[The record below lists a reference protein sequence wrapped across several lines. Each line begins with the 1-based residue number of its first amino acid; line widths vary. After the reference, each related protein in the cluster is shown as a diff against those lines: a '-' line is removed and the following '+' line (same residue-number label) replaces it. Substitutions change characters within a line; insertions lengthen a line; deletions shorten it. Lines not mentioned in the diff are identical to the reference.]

1 MEIRNNSIL
10 LNNLLSL
17 GVNTGAVQKNAPAQ
31 NQPTSPPSK
40 SANQSQDSINFSKQ
54 SNQENQTRSNNTA
67 FTANPNR
74 TFLVSER
81 IETLENGFR
90 KLQEFESLSGR
101 KFTKI
106 EEVINSD
113 DRSTRTIVQQ
123 NNSGSTTLL
132 ENVFDRQED
141 GSFRLSQRFTNENGE
156 TQSNIQY
163 NVQPD
168 SKDFIVGRSATPTS
182 QNDNPFQLL
191 RGTQL
196 DTSA

>member
-17 GVNTGAVQKNAPAQ
+17 GVNTGATQKNAPAQ
-31 NQPTSPPSK
+31 NQPVQPSSK
-40 SANQSQDSINFSKQ
+40 LAKQSQDSITLSQQ

-67 FTANPNR
+67 FTANPDR

-81 IETLENGFR
+81 IETLDNGFR

-132 ENVFDRQED
+132 ENVFDRQDD
-141 GSFRLSQRFTNENGE
+141 GSFRLSQRYTNENGE

-168 SKDFIVGRSATPTS
+168 NKDFIMGRSANPSS
-182 QNDNPFQLL
+182 QENNPFQVL
-191 RGTQL
+191 RGTQI

>member
-17 GVNTGAVQKNAPAQ
+17 GVNSGAVQKNAPVQ
-31 NQPTSPPSK
+31 NQPVPLAPKTTKP
-40 SANQSQDSINFSKQ
+40 SQDSINLSDK
-54 SNQENQTRSNNTA
+54 TRNNNTA
-67 FTANPNR
+67 FAANPNSS
-74 TFLVSER
+74 FLVSER

-113 DRSTRTIVQQ
+113 DRSTRTIIQQ
-123 NNSGSTTLL
+123 NNSGSTTLS
-132 ENVFDRQED
+132 ENVFDRQGD
-141 GSFRLSQRFTNENGE
+141 GSFRLSQRYTDENGE

-163 NVQPD
+163 NAQPD
-168 SKDFIVGRSATPTS
+168 NKDFIVGRSANPSS
-182 QNDNPFQLL
+182 QDNNPFQVL
-191 RGTQL
+191 RGTQI
-196 DTSA
+196 DTSV